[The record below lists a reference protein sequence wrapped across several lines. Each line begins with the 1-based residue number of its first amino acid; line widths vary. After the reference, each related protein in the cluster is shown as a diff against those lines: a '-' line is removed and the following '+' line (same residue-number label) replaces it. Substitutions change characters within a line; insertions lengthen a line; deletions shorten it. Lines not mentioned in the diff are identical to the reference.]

1 MTATLIVTCDCCQA
15 ITCDAPTNG
24 PRRIDA
30 GTQRAPTP
38 GAQERTRAPRTG
50 GIGVS
55 ARASRIKSAGIEK
68 RRDALGVEIERICE
82 RIDAAAEAMTA
93 RGADGSARR
102 SN

>member
-1 MTATLIVTCDCCQA
+1 
-15 ITCDAPTNG
+15 
-24 PRRIDA
+24 
-30 GTQRAPTP
+30 
-38 GAQERTRAPRTG
+38 
-50 GIGVS
+50 VS